1 MFTNTLQ
8 YTENSH
14 LVNWIMDFAV
24 AEGMQGLF
32 KCMIV
37 LLKYLRFKFVKMGF
51 EHIMNYFSELTK
63 KELFTNVLYGQYLA
77 ERNKGATDEQLRS
90 KYMMHWEDFRFL
102 NNFRERVNSL
112 PVSKALIQSL
122 ENKYEAVTQ
131 KFNSKL

>member
-8 YTENSH
+8 YTHKSY
-14 LVNWIMDFAV
+14 LVNWIIDFTV
-24 AEGMQGLF
+24 AQGMPGLF

-51 EHIMNYFSELTK
+51 EHIMNYLSELTK
-63 KELFTNVLYGQYLA
+63 KEVFINELYEKYLT
-77 ERNKGATDEQLRS
+77 ERKHGSTDEQLRP

-112 PVSKALIQSL
+112 PLNTALIESL
-122 ENKYEAVTQ
+122 ENKYELVTQ